1 MPDSPNTAT
10 LAFVRAKIVDCFGDD
25 ILERDRADFVGV
37 PGFQPFPGFAERQLE
52 TGQGTADTWR

>member
-1 MPDSPNTAT
+1 M
-10 LAFVRAKIVDCFGDD
+10 RAKIVDCFGDD